1 MNKATFRFLCAAL
14 LTGGLVVMN
23 APSHAADSTMQELLK
38 ILRDKGSISG
48 QEYELLRQT
57 ALSEGEKKTA
67 QTAPNPSLKWL
78 RLPNSP
84 PG

>member
-1 MNKATFRFLCAAL
+1 MYKATFRFLCAAL
-14 LTGGLVVMN
+14 LTGGLIVMN
-23 APSHAADSTMQELLK
+23 APGHAADSTMLELLK

-57 ALSEGEKKTA
+57 EGEKKPK
-67 QTAPNPSLKWL
+67 QRLIPSLKWL
-78 RLPNSP
+78 RLPNPP